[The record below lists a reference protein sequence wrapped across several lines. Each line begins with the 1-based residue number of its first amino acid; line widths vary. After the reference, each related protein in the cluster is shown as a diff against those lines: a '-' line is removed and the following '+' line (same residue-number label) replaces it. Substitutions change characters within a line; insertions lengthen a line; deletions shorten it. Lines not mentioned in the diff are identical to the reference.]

1 MQAQFQPLT
10 AYIEYPV
17 DEMRTKAATFRAHM
31 QRRRSVRSFADR
43 PVPRAIIEDVI
54 LTAGTAPCGANQQPW
69 HFCAI
74 SSSTMKQ
81 RIRSAAEVEE
91 QTFYSGRAPT
101 EWLNALA
108 PLGTNASKPFLDI
121 APWLIVCFAE
131 SYQLKEDGSKGKN
144 YYVTESV
151 GIAVGMLISAIHSAG
166 LATLTHTPSPM
177 GFLSD
182 ICGRGDNER
191 AFLLLPVGYPAA
203 DCQVPV
209 ITKKPLDQIATFF
222 ED

>member
-1 MQAQFQPLT
+1 MQANYQPLT
-10 AYIEYPV
+10 TFVEYPPAIMQ
-17 DEMRTKAATFRAHM
+17 EKAATFRADM
-31 QRRRSVRSFADR
+31 QRRRSVRSFSDR
-43 PVPRAIIEDVI
+43 PVPRTIIEDVL
-54 LTAGTAPCGANQQPW
+54 LTAGSAPCGANQQPW

-74 SSSTMKQ
+74 SSPSMKHA
-81 RIRSAAEVEE
+81 IRSAAEVEE

-131 SYQLKEDGSKGKN
+131 SYHLKEDGSKGKN

-151 GIAVGMLISAIHSAG
+151 GIAVGMLISAIHMAG

-177 GFLSD
+177 GFLTD
-182 ICGRGDNER
+182 ICGRADNER
-191 AFLLLPVGYPAA
+191 AFLLLPVGYPADECA
-203 DCQVPV
+203 VPV
-209 ITKKPLDQIATFF
+209 ITKKSLNQIATFF